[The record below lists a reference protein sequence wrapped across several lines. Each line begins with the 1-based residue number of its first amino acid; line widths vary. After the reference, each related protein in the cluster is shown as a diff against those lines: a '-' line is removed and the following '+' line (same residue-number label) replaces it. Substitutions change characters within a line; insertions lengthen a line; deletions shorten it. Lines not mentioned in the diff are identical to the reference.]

1 MVFGIK
7 DRTLEEILKT
17 LDKIVDNPDDL
28 EHWTLSIETAAKDMG
43 DYKRDKI
50 DFEYYPDER
59 VMKFF
64 VKDAKSRDDL
74 VNSVEVHL
82 PLIPESLQGF
92 FRVFK
97 YNLKKVR
104 QKLKNHRD

>member
-1 MVFGIK
+1 
-7 DRTLEEILKT
+7 
-17 LDKIVDNPDDL
+17 
-28 EHWTLSIETAAKDMG
+28 
-43 DYKRDKI
+43 
-50 DFEYYPDER
+50 
-59 VMKFF
+59 MKFF

-97 YNLKKVR
+97 YNLKKVKFEIEKESVDC
-104 QKLKNHRD
+104 QST

>member
-1 MVFGIK
+1 LGLRIKIK

-50 DFEYYPDER
+50 DFEYYPDE
-59 VMKFF
+59 
-64 VKDAKSRDDL
+64 KSYEILCKGR
-74 VNSVEVHL
+74 
-82 PLIPESLQGF
+82 
-92 FRVFK
+92 
-97 YNLKKVR
+97 
-104 QKLKNHRD
+104 